1 MNPEASAATGPP
13 RQARVKPPMLPLW
26 LGAVAVLVIA
36 AYGPL
41 WAATRDP
48 QIDVFPGAP
57 RSSRSPSSASE

>member
-1 MNPEASAATGPP
+1 
-13 RQARVKPPMLPLW
+13 MLPLW